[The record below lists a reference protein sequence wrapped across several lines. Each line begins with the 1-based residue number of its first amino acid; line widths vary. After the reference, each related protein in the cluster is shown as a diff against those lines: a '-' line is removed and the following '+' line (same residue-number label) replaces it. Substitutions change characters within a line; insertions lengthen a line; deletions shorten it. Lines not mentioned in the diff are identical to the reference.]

1 MYVRYHRDKCENYYN
16 EIHDFLLDEN
26 KIPNRI
32 NNSKTQI
39 KKKNQIKEMNF
50 VKCVK
55 IIICYA
61 ENHIEKIEKDQK

>member
-32 NNSKTQI
+32 NNSKTQN
-39 KKKNQIKEMNF
+39 KKK
-50 VKCVK
+50 K
-55 IIICYA
+55 I
-61 ENHIEKIEKDQK
+61 